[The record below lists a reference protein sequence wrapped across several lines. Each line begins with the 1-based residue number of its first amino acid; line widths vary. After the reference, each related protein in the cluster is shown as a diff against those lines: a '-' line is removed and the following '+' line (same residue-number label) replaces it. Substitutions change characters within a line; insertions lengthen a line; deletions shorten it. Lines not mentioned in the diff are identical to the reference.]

1 MKETYRCRCPICGM
15 MPEISRVAGEPYK
28 FKLFLQRF
36 GGKAFGHK
44 GKNIGR
50 GKGSSPGFMK
60 YEDITDIDKSLAG
73 EVKSKIM
80 SKIESLAPKK

>member
-1 MKETYRCRCPICGM
+1 M
-15 MPEISRVAGEPYK
+15 MPEISQVAGEPHK

-60 YEDITDIDKSLAG
+60 YEDVTEINKILAS

-80 SKIESLAPKK
+80 VKIESLAAKK